1 VVRQAWLRVKAARAA
16 LLQQHDQVAA
26 QVAILHEQY
35 ASNMEHFE
43 QALHLQFACSKS
55 PALAQKQQENPCAQ
69 WAVSSARWPQ
79 WHAAAAC
86 QQQQL
91 EQQQQQ
97 QLRPTVQQQGAQ
109 QALRTSLLPGYLH
122 VPGNVSATLTPMLE
136 EQPHPPPPPGE
147 GRRPAVPATGTAG
160 GTDQCTLPPE
170 QQQQQIAPQAAA
182 VQQLTATVLTS
193 TPPAVGA
200 AASAK
205 LLTLDQELLLTVNS
219 QQQQELEG
227 QMAAVKG
234 QLSVLYADQ
243 TMTLYNTLSKKQ
255 LAVAFVHSYP
265 LLLDT
270 FASEWCILVSLGL
283 KYT

>member
-1 VVRQAWLRVKAARAA
+1 L
-16 LLQQHDQVAA
+16 
-26 QVAILHEQY
+26 AILHEQY
-35 ASNMEHFE
+35 ASDMEHFE
-43 QALHLQFACSKS
+43 QALHLQFARSKS
-55 PALAQKQQENPCAQ
+55 PTLVQKQQENPDAQ
-69 WAVSSARWPQ
+69 WAVSSAGWPQ
-79 WHAAAAC
+79 WHVAAAC

-122 VPGNVSATLTPMLE
+122 VLGNVSATLTPMLE
-136 EQPHPPPPPGE
+136 ERPHPPPPPGE
-147 GRRPAVPATGTAG
+147 VRRPAVPATCTAG

-170 QQQQQIAPQAAA
+170 QQQQIAPQAAA
-182 VQQLTATVLTS
+182 AQQIKATVQTS
-193 TPPAVGA
+193 MPPAVGA

-270 FASEWCILVSLGL
+270 FASEWCILSLGL